1 MDAFYS
7 CMCATLLIAILIG
20 RPAKGNQGTARKTP
34 PPKAPS
40 PRQETTTPPRQE
52 NKVPTPERGTTLW
65 PTMIKEVITEVLPGE
80 GVVLEELSNCTPL
93 DHDSPDLKAE
103 VHRLQV
109 QQEAVERTIT
119 VSTTKGGTC
128 RGRRKVTVDVSMTVA
143 KRFVF

>member
-1 MDAFYS
+1 M
-7 CMCATLLIAILIG
+7 
-20 RPAKGNQGTARKTP
+20 
-34 PPKAPS
+34 
-40 PRQETTTPPRQE
+40 
-52 NKVPTPERGTTLW
+52 W

-80 GVVLEELSNCTPL
+80 GAVLEDLSNCTPS
-93 DHDSPDLKAE
+93 DNDSPDLKAE
-103 VHRLQV
+103 VQRLQV